1 MKLSRGITT
10 LGYLKMEVQGA
21 LPFQS
26 KHHDALRLGLASLKE
41 DAAIKHPVE
50 AIQREHKQRAVATQ
64 HQMLR
69 DLYGIAAPAK
79 AQIETQIL
87 GKFTRLP
94 GAGPSSLLGLEA
106 LTGELDEFKYES
118 YLGMPEAATLPPV
131 DLHSQM
137 ELKCGLSAAKHDTM
151 ARGLF

>member
-1 MKLSRGITT
+1 
-10 LGYLKMEVQGA
+10 MEGETA

-26 KHHDALRLGLASLKE
+26 IPHDAFRLGLASLKE
-41 DAAIKHPVE
+41 DATIKHPVE
-50 AIQREHKQRAVATQ
+50 AIQREHRQRAVASQ

-79 AQIETQIL
+79 AQIEAQIL

-94 GAGPSSLLGLEA
+94 GAAPSSMLGLES

-118 YLGMPEAATLPPV
+118 YLGLPEASVLPSV

-137 ELKCGLSAAKHDTM
+137 ELKCGLLACGKHDKM
-151 ARGLF
+151 ARGLL

>member
-1 MKLSRGITT
+1 
-10 LGYLKMEVQGA
+10 MEAEGA

-26 KHHDALRLGLASLKE
+26 KPHDALRLGPASLKE
-41 DAAIKHPVE
+41 DASVRHPVE
-50 AIQREHKQRAVATQ
+50 VIQREDRQRALASQ

-79 AQIETQIL
+79 AQIEAQIL

-94 GAGPSSLLGLEA
+94 GVSSSLLGLES

-118 YLGMPEAATLPPV
+118 YLGLPEASVLPPV
-131 DLHSQM
+131 DVHSQM
-137 ELKCGLSAAKHDTM
+137 ELKYGLLGAKHDRM
-151 ARGLF
+151 ARGIL